1 LNGLA
6 ALRTLGTIL
15 KALHHP
21 QQTGATPVL
30 HMDVKPS
37 NVMVL
42 ATGEVR
48 LIDFTGARYWRAEE
62 ITQIAYTPESGGPEA
77 FGGVSQL
84 TPAYDVHGFG
94 AVAYYLVTG
103 EYPREPGRR
112 AESPDAAIPTWS
124 VLRRH
129 AALERLPALRDHLHA
144 PLADRP
150 GDRPS
155 TPEPSGHMVG
165 RAAVVPKQPRVD
177 PTGTITQDEPPQSW
191 RDSPRED
198 PAALKRGWE
207 LSGIGAIFVFV
218 CWGIKTASEH
228 GRLVSPLLGF

>member
-1 LNGLA
+1 
-6 ALRTLGTIL
+6 
-15 KALHHP
+15 
-21 QQTGATPVL
+21 
-30 HMDVKPS
+30 M
-37 NVMVL
+37 
-42 ATGEVR
+42 
-48 LIDFTGARYWRAEE
+48 
-62 ITQIAYTPESGGPEA
+62 
-77 FGGVSQL
+77 SQL

-155 TPEPSGHMVG
+155 TRELTAWVDRLGQLVRQTGAADVGVDWAEPATEPVRAVG
-165 RAAVVPKQPRVD
+165 RARPVA
-177 PTGTITQDEPPQSW
+177 GTETDV
-191 RDSPRED
+191 
-198 PAALKRGWE
+198 
-207 LSGIGAIFVFV
+207 IFV
-218 CWGIKTASEH
+218 K
-228 GRLVSPLLGF
+228 P